1 MPKKFTASQETLK
14 PDARFNDLVVSKFIN
29 CLMLQGKKSTAE
41 RAFYT
46 ALDIIGKKITEPA
59 PIDVFR
65 TALDNVKPEI
75 EVRSKRVGGQTYQ
88 VPCPVNPK
96 RRQSLAIKWLIS
108 AVRAKK
114 GKPIAVRLAT
124 ELTNAFNKEGDSV
137 TKRENVH
144 KMAEANR
151 LFAHFAW

>member
-1 MPKKFTASQETLK
+1 MSKKFTASKETLK
-14 PDARFNDLVVSKFIN
+14 PDVRYNDIVVSKFIN

-41 RAFYT
+41 RIFYN
-46 ALDIIGKKITEPA
+46 AMDIIGKKVKEPK
-59 PIDVFR
+59 PVEVFR

-88 VPCPVNPK
+88 VPCPVSPK
-96 RRQSLAIKWLIS
+96 RRQSLGIKWIIGATRS
-108 AVRAKK
+108 KK
-114 GKPIAVRLAT
+114 GKPIAERLAT
-124 ELTNAFNKEGDSV
+124 ELMNAFNKEGDSI
-137 TKRENVH
+137 TKRENIH

>member
-1 MPKKFTASQETLK
+1 MPKKFTASKETLK
-14 PDARFNDLVVSKFIN
+14 PDARYGDVVVSKFIN

-41 RAFYT
+41 RAFYG
-46 ALDIIGKKITEPA
+46 ALDIVGKKVKEPE
-59 PIDVFR
+59 PIEVFR
-65 TALDNVKPEI
+65 TALENVKPEI

-96 RRQSLAIKWLIS
+96 RRQSLAIKWLIG
-108 AVRAKK
+108 VTRGKK
-114 GKPIAVRLAT
+114 GKPIAEKLAT
-124 ELTNAFNKEGDSV
+124 EIINAFNKEGDAV